1 MNLKK
6 TIAWLNRTYP
16 DRDWNQRCQQLVW
29 NVIHY
34 AAGIPESEMVTY
46 PTATAARVASTIE
59 STDASAAPA
68 GAIHYWKN
76 PAEGH
81 VGVSL
86 GGELVLM
93 TGTPYALGEGGQQA
107 GTNYGITTV
116 TAYTRRMGNPY
127 LGWSRRNGRNA
138 SIITDKKPI
147 PAPTPTPKPAGPT
160 LAELEE
166 RDDIMNP
173 RLIARVDKNGKRT
186 EWTLIHPSYGPDLAA
201 GESRVETIKLYDDP
215 VETAQVTVRPGQRV
229 TKSERLGDAWGRTHC
244 RPYGNAPLPLTRDKY
259 MPAQEAAEA
268 DALDA
273 RRAERSEIIGSNQ

>member
-16 DRDWNQRCQQLVW
+16 TRDWNQRCQQLVW

-34 AAGIPESEMVTY
+34 AAGVPEGEMETY
-46 PTATAARVASTIE
+46 PTATAARLASTIE
-59 STDASAAPA
+59 STDASAAPV

-86 GGELVLM
+86 GGERVLM

-116 TAYTRRMGNPY
+116 SAYTRRMGNPY

-138 SIITDKKPI
+138 SIITDKKPL
-147 PAPTPTPKPAGPT
+147 PAPTPDIVPEEEDEDMPIRYIAHRPKGAAADTEFMIVHPEFGADLKAG
-160 LAELEE
+160 
-166 RDDIMNP
+166 
-173 RLIARVDKNGKRT
+173 DKRADGNVTTFRG
-186 EWTLIHPSYGPDLAA
+186 YMV
-201 GESRVETIKLYDDP
+201 SRV
-215 VETAQVTVRPGQRV
+215 
-229 TKSERLGDAWGRTHC
+229 KSVGDAWGRTHA
-244 RPYGNAPLPLTRDKY
+244 RAFGNAPVRVGTDEYR
-259 MPAQEAAEA
+259 AIQAEA
-268 DALDA
+268 TRVSVELSGAL
-273 RRAERSEIIGSNQ
+273 SQIIGTRG

>member
-34 AAGIPESEMVTY
+34 AAGVPEGEMATY
-46 PTATAARVASTIE
+46 PTATAARLASTIE

-86 GGELVLM
+86 GGERVLM

-107 GTNYGITTV
+107 GMNYGITTV
-116 TAYTRRMGNPY
+116 SAYTRRMGNPY
-127 LGWSRRNGRNA
+127 LGWARRNGRNA
-138 SIITDKKPI
+138 SIITDKKPL
-147 PAPTPTPKPAGPT
+147 PAPTPASSPEEEDEDMWKPI
-160 LAELEE
+160 LISR
-166 RDDIMNP
+166 RDKG
-173 RLIARVDKNGKRT
+173 ASVDSEWSLLYPGFGTDLKPGETRKEGKVT
-186 EWTLIHPSYGPDLAA
+186 
-201 GESRVETIKLYDDP
+201 
-215 VETAQVTVRPGQRV
+215 TVRGRRV
-229 TKSERLGDAWGRTHC
+229 TTDRATGDTWGRTYC
-244 RPYGNAPLPLTRDKY
+244 RPYGNAPRRLDREAY
-259 MPAQEAAEA
+259 IAAQEDAESVAAELA
-268 DALDA
+268 PVL
-273 RRAERSEIIGSNQ
+273 SQIIGNRG